1 MNPEIPH
8 KRAYSATRM
17 VPIAVGLLVALAL
30 LPVMALGYLGAR
42 DNTGRLLTQNRDI
55 LLDGLEQQLR
65 HSLDGTAEQLAVIG
79 KMISDGDANPD
90 DRAGF
95 AQFMRGAAQGQ
106 SSLVSIGWLEATGP
120 FRRWVKGSA
129 IEEINDRAGVRN
141 VDGVWQR
148 MDSYRQPIWANPTIS
163 RILGVAIIPHLQPVV
178 RDGKLYGI
186 LITVLTSDSVARL
199 IDRMEDDITPF
210 VLVGRD
216 RVLVHRN
223 VKVGKLPDTLLAEDR
238 LPRLD
243 EVSDK
248 ALAVMWNDPREPSQN
263 VPGRSQVHWT
273 WLGEGYQ
280 AQVYSYRSIT
290 GYGMEPWLIGIHRSS
305 LATLRERFV
314 IQGLFYGSGLMLLLV
329 VTLAYLLSRRA
340 VRPAGEIADAARA
353 LERLDFDSVTRPS
366 IAVSRVSE
374 VRDIGQAL
382 TRAGAAL
389 KRFQTY
395 VPRALVGQLMAMDET
410 ASSATDREVTIMFMD
425 LANYTSFADG
435 RSAREVASYLNG
447 IFAEMGPLIE
457 ATGGTID
464 KYTGDGL
471 MAVWGAPVTDPDH
484 VQAAWGAALSIL
496 ERLTPLIASRLR
508 QDSASCRV
516 RLGIHT
522 GRVLAGNLGFE
533 GRIDYT
539 IVGRT
544 VNIAQRC
551 QAALKGYAGDAPVAL
566 AITEAVREALDLP
579 LGDLIRLPELKGKE
593 AAYRVTQLPSVPM
606 PKPSRSGIRQ
616 EPTLQKVRN
625 LP

>member
-1 MNPEIPH
+1 MIPASSQ
-8 KRAYSATRM
+8 KRAYSASRM
-17 VPIAVGLLVALAL
+17 APLAVGLLMALAL

-79 KMISDGDANPD
+79 KMISNGDANPA
-90 DRAGF
+90 DREGF
-95 AQFMRGAAQGQ
+95 SQFMRGAAQGQ

-120 FRRWVKGSA
+120 FRRWAKGGVV
-129 IEEINDRAGVRN
+129 EEISDRSTIRN
-141 VDGVWQR
+141 VDALWQR
-148 MDSYRQPIWANPTIS
+148 MDSYRQPFWANPTIS
-163 RILGVAIIPHLQPVV
+163 RIIGEAIIPHLQPVV

-186 LITVLTSDSVARL
+186 LVTVLTSESVARL
-199 IDRMEDDITPF
+199 IDHMEDDLTPF

-223 VKVGKLPDTLLAEDR
+223 VKMGKLPENLLAEDR

-243 EVSDK
+243 EISDP

-263 VPGRSQVHWT
+263 VPGRSLVHWS

-290 GYGMEPWLIGIHRSS
+290 GYGMEPWLIGFHRSS
-305 LATLRERFV
+305 FATFRERLV
-314 IQGLFYGSGLMLLLV
+314 IQGLFYGSGLMLLLSV
-329 VTLAYLLSRRA
+329 GLAYLLSHRA

-353 LERLDFDSVTRPS
+353 LERLDFDAVTRPS
-366 IAVSRVSE
+366 IAESRVAE
-374 VRDIGQAL
+374 VRDISQAL
-382 TRAGAAL
+382 TRAGTAL

-410 ASSATDREVTIMFMD
+410 ASSATDREVTVMFMD
-425 LANYTSFADG
+425 LANYTNFADG

-484 VQAAWGAALSIL
+484 VRAAWGAAISIL
-496 ERLTPLIASRLR
+496 ERLTPLIAARLR
-508 QDSASCRV
+508 QDSTSCRV
-516 RLGIHT
+516 RLGLHT

-551 QAALKGYAGDAPVAL
+551 QAALKGHTSDAPVAL
-566 AITEAVREALDLP
+566 AITEAVRKALGLP
-579 LGDLIRLPELKGKE
+579 LGELIRLPEIRGGE
-593 AAYRVTQLPSVPM
+593 AAYRVTQLPSVTPAA
-606 PKPSRSGIRQ
+606 PKLVQ
-616 EPTLQKVRN
+616 AKT
-625 LP
+625 